1 MAKVT
6 AENLAQFIHEQLEEY
21 ADDVKENVN
30 EATHKVALAGVRA
43 LRADSPGSR
52 YPRGW
57 RTWSETTRLGQK
69 ETIYNDKLPGLPH
82 LLEHGHAKRNGG
94 RTTAIVHIEPIESEL
109 IKSFTEE
116 VEKAIDLS

>member
-6 AENLAQFIHEQLEEY
+6 ADNLAQYIHDQLAEY
-21 ADDVKENVN
+21 AGDVRENIN

-43 LRADSPGSR
+43 LRAESPGGR
-52 YPRGW
+52 YPTGW

-69 ETIYNDKLPGLPH
+69 ETIYNSKLPGLAH
-82 LLEHGHAKRNGG
+82 LLEHGHALRGGG
-94 RTTAIVHIEPIESEL
+94 RTRAIVHIQPVEDEI

-116 VEKAIDLS
+116 VKNAL